1 VQLFPEVACFHLID
15 RPSEIAT
22 ELSAIANANLPIN
35 NLLEMTMTI
44 NQNGFFVQPDQGR
57 SYYFGQDF
65 YTFKAIG
72 EETGEAYALCE
83 VIVAP
88 QGGAPP
94 HRHSRENESFYVQE
108 GEIEFQLDDRTL
120 VATAGTFL
128 HSPKGQLHRFTNTTS
143 VPAKM
148 LVWVTPAGFE
158 KFIAEVGKAVNGQ
171 ITSASP
177 LSSEDLEKILTTSPK
192 YGIEIIPPP
201 PQQ

>member
-1 VQLFPEVACFHLID
+1 
-15 RPSEIAT
+15 
-22 ELSAIANANLPIN
+22 
-35 NLLEMTMTI
+35 MTI
-44 NQNGFFVQPDQGR
+44 HQNGIYVQPGQGR
-57 SYYFGQDF
+57 SYYFGQDL

-88 QGGAPP
+88 QGGTPL
-94 HRHSRENESFYVQE
+94 HRHQRENESFYVQE

-128 HSPKGQLHRFTNTTS
+128 HSPQGQLHRFTNLTVTD
-143 VPAKM
+143 AKM

-171 ITSASP
+171 ITPGAS
-177 LSSEDLEKILTTSPK
+177 LSPEDLDRILTTAPK
-192 YGIEIIPPP
+192 YGIEIVPPP
-201 PQQ
+201 SQQG

>member
-1 VQLFPEVACFHLID
+1 
-15 RPSEIAT
+15 
-22 ELSAIANANLPIN
+22 
-35 NLLEMTMTI
+35 MTI
-44 NQNGFFVQPDQGR
+44 HQNELFVQPGRGR
-57 SYYFGQDF
+57 SYYFGQDL

-88 QGGAPP
+88 QGGTPP

-108 GEIEFQLDDRTL
+108 GEIEFQLGDRTL
-120 VATAGTFL
+120 VATSGTFL
-128 HSPKGQLHRFTNTTS
+128 HSPKGQLHQFTNTTATP
-143 VPAKM
+143 VKM

-171 ITSASP
+171 ITPVAA
-177 LSSEDLEKILTTSPK
+177 LSSEDLDKILSTAPK

-201 PQQ
+201 AQ